1 MEREVGGGIGM
12 GNTCKPM
19 AVSFQCMTKFTTN
32 KKKKKTD
39 AVRKSKTNKGSINI
53 ILSLMVWTTIHAHT
67 LSEYKALEWLI
78 HVNVSQKPLQYCKI
92 ISLQLI

>member
-1 MEREVGGGIGM
+1 
-12 GNTCKPM
+12 
-19 AVSFQCMTKFTTN
+19 
-32 KKKKKTD
+32 
-39 AVRKSKTNKGSINI
+39 
-53 ILSLMVWTTIHAHT
+53 MVWTTIHAHT